1 MPAGGEKMQSEVIN
15 DILAVEDRA
24 ERIVADANKTA
35 HEILTS
41 ADAQASD
48 IIRKAVDEER
58 ELGHKAIAD
67 AEEQAAESIQT
78 YEEHLKEDYSVD
90 TVISQDTVD
99 QIADKIVERV
109 CSTMFPRRGDSR
121 K

>member
-1 MPAGGEKMQSEVIN
+1 MQSEVIN

-24 ERIVADANKTA
+24 EQIIANANKVARDTLSA
-35 HEILTS
+35 

-58 ELGHKAIAD
+58 ELGRKAIAD
-67 AEEQAAESIQT
+67 AEEQAAEAVKT
-78 YEEHLKEDYSVD
+78 YEEHLQEDYSVD
-90 TVISQDTVD
+90 STLAHVD
-99 QIADKIVERV
+99 IDAVAEKIVARV
-109 CSTMFPRRGDSR
+109 CSTMFHTQEGIG